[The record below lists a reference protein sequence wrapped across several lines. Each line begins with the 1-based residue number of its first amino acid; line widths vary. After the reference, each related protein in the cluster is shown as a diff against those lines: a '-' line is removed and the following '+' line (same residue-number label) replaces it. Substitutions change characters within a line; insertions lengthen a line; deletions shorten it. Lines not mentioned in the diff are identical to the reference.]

1 LAHDLEADLARDF
14 PVEFS
19 TGELALCLI
28 PTWIV
33 KGDAAVWK
41 NCSTW
46 SLAKMIHRSGRSA
59 RNRVPI
65 SAAAAL
71 IRSTVLR
78 SSVSGIVKNCGA

>member
-1 LAHDLEADLARDF
+1 MKLA
-14 PVEFS
+14 
-19 TGELALCLI
+19 TGEFALCLV

-33 KGDAAVWK
+33 NGGAAVWK

-46 SLAKMIHRSGRSA
+46 SLAKMIHRSGRRA

-65 SAAAAL
+65 SAAAVL
-71 IRSTVLR
+71 TRSTVSR